1 MENSRQIVIAAN
13 WKMNKTVEETVDF
26 IREFQVM
33 VEKRDLEIV
42 IFPPIIALAMAQM
55 IVPYYDL
62 KTGAQNI
69 YWEDQGA
76 FTGEISASMV
86 ADAGCSY
93 CLTGHSERRRHFGET
108 DEMVCRKNLSAF
120 SRGLRVI
127 MCVGETAEE
136 RQAGQTLEI
145 LASQLRGG
153 LQGIEPNRE
162 LLIAY
167 EPVWAIG
174 TGNTA
179 TPKDAEAACAYIRQV
194 IDLLWPGL
202 AKEISILYGGSVKPD
217 NMGQL
222 MACPNIDGA
231 LVGGAS
237 LDPQSFADIVNY

>member
-1 MENSRQIVIAAN
+1 MHKNA
-13 WKMNKTVEETVDF
+13 EETADF
-26 IREFQVM
+26 IREVKVM
-33 VEKRDLEIV
+33 VEKDDLEIV
-42 IFPPIIALAMAQM
+42 IFPPTIAVAMAQM
-55 IVPYYDL
+55 IAPYYDI
-62 KTGAQNI
+62 KIGAQNI

-76 FTGEISASMV
+76 YTGEISASMV

-93 CLTGHSERRRHFGET
+93 CLTGHSERRQYFGET
-108 DEMVCRKNLSAF
+108 DEMVCRKNMAAI

-127 MCVGETAEE
+127 MCVGESEGE
-136 RQAGQTLEI
+136 RQDGQTLEI
-145 LASQLRGG
+145 LENQLRGG

-162 LLIAY
+162 LIIAY
-167 EPVWAIG
+167 EPLWAIG
-174 TGNTA
+174 TGKTA
-179 TPKDAEAACAYIRQV
+179 TPEDAEEACAYIRQV

-217 NMGQL
+217 NMARL

>member
-1 MENSRQIVIAAN
+1 MGNNRQIVIAAN
-13 WKMNKTVEETVDF
+13 WKMHKNVEETADF
-26 IREFQVM
+26 IREVKVM
-33 VEKRDLEIV
+33 VEKDDLEIV
-42 IFPPIIALAMAQM
+42 IFPPTIAVAMAQM
-55 IVPYYDL
+55 IAPYYDI
-62 KTGAQNI
+62 KIGAQNI

-76 FTGEISASMV
+76 YTGEISASMV

-93 CLTGHSERRRHFGET
+93 CLTGHSERRQYFGET
-108 DEMVCRKNLSAF
+108 DEMVCRKNMAAI

-127 MCVGETAEE
+127 MCVGESEGE
-136 RQAGQTLEI
+136 RQDGQTLEI
-145 LASQLRGG
+145 LENQLRGG

-162 LLIAY
+162 LIIAY
-167 EPVWAIG
+167 EPLWAIG
-174 TGNTA
+174 TGKTA
-179 TPKDAEAACAYIRQV
+179 TPEDAEEACAYIRQV

-217 NMGQL
+217 NMARL